1 MPSNAQETSLLLQL
15 LQEQKVMSDA
25 KGILTKPY
33 NDDPRTPAPVPE
45 KKVEVP
51 VRVIELMREAVTLMQ
66 SAVDRQK
73 ALEELE
79 KYRALKSR
87 PATED
92 EVRAQD
98 RPKYIAQYNRLT
110 EKERAEIRRSL
121 YVAPGTCDHLKG
133 GKLRRY
139 SRMDYNLSHHTF
151 ISGQREIK
159 CLTCKTKWHPRDAQW
174 KWALKAFET
183 MSTNTKTSSEQPMYA
198 AQFRDR
204 DAEYYY
210 TIEEIQRRYPDWD
223 GVIAPPGTVL

>member
-1 MPSNAQETSLLLQL
+1 MNLLLAL
-15 LQEQKVMSDA
+15 LEESKLSNA

-51 VRVIELMREAVTLMQ
+51 VRVIELMRKVVNLMQ

-73 ALEELE
+73 ATEEFE
-79 KYRALKSR
+79 KYKALQSR

-98 RPKYIAQYNRLT
+98 RPKYIAKYGTLT
-110 EKERAEIRRSL
+110 EKQRDEIRRSI
-121 YVAPGTCDHLKG
+121 YVDAKQCHHLKG
-133 GKLRRY
+133 GRTRKWG
-139 SRMDYNLSHHTF
+139 SRDDYNLSHHTF
-151 ISGQREIK
+151 IGGQREIK
-159 CLTCKTKWHPRDAQW
+159 CLTCKTKWHPGDAQW

-183 MSTNTKTSSEQPMYA
+183 MSTNTKTSSEHMLYA
-198 AQFRDR
+198 AQFIDR
-204 DAEYYY
+204 DTEYYY
-210 TIEEIQRRYPDWD
+210 TIEEIRRRYPDWD

>member
-1 MPSNAQETSLLLQL
+1 
-15 LQEQKVMSDA
+15 MSDA

-33 NDDPRTPAPVPE
+33 NDDTRTPAPIPE

-51 VRVIELMREAVTLMQ
+51 IRVIELMREAVNLMQ

-73 ALEELE
+73 AMEEFE

-87 PATED
+87 PTTED
-92 EVRAQD
+92 EVRPSD

-133 GKLRRY
+133 GRTRQRG
-139 SRMDYNLSHHTF
+139 SRKDYNFSHHTF
-151 ISGQREIK
+151 IGGQREIK
-159 CLTCKTKWHPRDAQW
+159 CLTCKTKWHPGDAQW

-183 MSTNTKTSSEQPMYA
+183 MSTNTKTSSERMLYA
-198 AQFRDR
+198 AQFIDR
-204 DAEYYY
+204 DTEYYY